1 MTAHIGTLTF
11 TRKQL
16 ITNAVISETSYAV
29 TGDSRDEVMNQL
41 YSQMYSEAS
50 SRDIRTSNPFKNIH
64 VTFTLMD
71 VSEGKRSVKDRI
83 YATARVP
90 ASYNSIV
97 RTMIEMFL
105 YTLTPGY
112 RGKFT
117 RKTSKSWSVAD
128 LSVNSAEELLRSYL
142 KPSEL
147 VEKV

>member
-71 VSEGKRSVKDRI
+71 VSEGKHSVKDRI

-128 LSVNSAEELLRSYL
+128 LSVNSAEELLRNYL